1 MKKTIRV
8 LWALI
13 AVLTVQVCFI
23 SCSDDEPENKEGQQT
38 EEWRKDLRVLT
49 MRLTHHPTLFGGGGS
64 FDMTY
69 RFFAAMQ
76 IVDQNGNDLMSIT
89 NPNNVID
96 SDFYFEYQ
104 GKKYHL
110 GDTNFPVAGLS
121 KKVGIFGNMDLVSDI
136 LAPFTL
142 EWQEIAE
149 MKEPVDITYDFVWP
163 SRNIRHT
170 IRAYVEPNTAFKK
183 QYDAFMADTTAADV
197 ALEVYKFGMW
207 VDGVSYPPVS
217 RGFWFKLKV
226 DINS

>member
-23 SCSDDEPENKEGQQT
+23 SCSDDEPDNKEGQQT
-38 EEWRKDLRVLT
+38 EEWRKDLREKLMGLYPKAWGLT
-49 MRLTHHPTLFGGGGS
+49 GYDRNWNC
-64 FDMTY
+64 
-69 RFFAAMQ
+69 RFVPAIQ
-76 IVDQNGNDLMSIT
+76 IVDQNGNDLMAVT
-89 NPNNVID
+89 DPNNVRN

-104 GKKYHL
+104 GKKYSF
-110 GDTNFPVAGLS
+110 GDTDFPVAGLS
-121 KKVGIFGNMDLVSDI
+121 KKVATHSWQDYRSIVLS
-136 LAPFTL
+136 PFSL

-170 IRAYVEPNTAFKK
+170 IRTYVEPNTEFK
-183 QYDAFMADTTAADV
+183 QLFDAYDADTATTDTS
-197 ALEVYKFGMW
+197 LEVYKYGMW

>member
-1 MKKTIRV
+1 MKKRSK
-8 LWALI
+8 
-13 AVLTVQVCFI
+13 QQK
-23 SCSDDEPENKEGQQT
+23 DE
-38 EEWRKDLRVLT
+38 
-49 MRLTHHPTLFGGGGS
+49 
-64 FDMTY
+64 
-69 RFFAAMQ
+69 
-76 IVDQNGNDLMSIT
+76 
-89 NPNNVID
+89 
-96 SDFYFEYQ
+96 
-104 GKKYHL
+104 
-110 GDTNFPVAGLS
+110 NFPVAGLS

>member
-23 SCSDDEPENKEGQQT
+23 SCSDDEPDNKEGQQT

-104 GKKYHL
+104 GKRYCV
-110 GDTNFPVAGLS
+110 GDTLDFIPESFRAKQKTVKIIPQISG
-121 KKVGIFGNMDLVSDI
+121 
-136 LAPFTL
+136 APYTL
-142 EWQEIAE
+142 YLFMAYPHMGSVIDELT
-149 MKEPVDITYDFVWP
+149 EPIDITYSFVWP
-163 SRNIRHT
+163 SKGIRKSFRVYCEKNVDLLQDIEAAT
-170 IRAYVEPNTAFKK
+170 TDENGFKK
-183 QYDAFMADTTAADV
+183 AELFRY
-197 ALEVYKFGMW
+197 GMW
-207 VDGVSYPPVS
+207 ENGVSTK
-217 RGFWFKLKV
+217 GEQGITITV
-226 DINS
+226 D

>member
-23 SCSDDEPENKEGQQT
+23 SCSDDEPDNKGGQQT

-69 RFFAAMQ
+69 IFFAAMQ

-110 GDTNFPVAGLS
+110 EIQTFRLPDYPRKLEF
-121 KKVGIFGNMDLVSDI
+121 
-136 LAPFTL
+136 LAI
-142 EWQEIAE
+142 WIA
-149 MKEPVDITYDFVWP
+149 
-163 SRNIRHT
+163 
-170 IRAYVEPNTAFKK
+170 
-183 QYDAFMADTTAADV
+183 
-197 ALEVYKFGMW
+197 
-207 VDGVSYPPVS
+207 
-217 RGFWFKLKV
+217 
-226 DINS
+226 